1 MNGKLPG
8 KWRSKGDRYPKIVTS
23 QTNISSSLEAV
34 RTIFVKC
41 DRYFFHVK
49 KSLFSVFAWHP
60 HDFWICLDIFPWHPH
75 RIPMLKPS
83 TTRSLGSKVCPPC
96 CEMPRRRGRSSWRSW
111 SCCGNTPS
119 SWNPSCAQ
127 MGCMEDGKIWEDM
140 GRWIYYLIYIYIYL
154 KINESCSQKL
164 FLWFWSCWFEFMS
177 GFQLGRE
184 DSEGP
189 KTGWAKRSPAETLKH
204 GRRNLV
210 PYPIWEGFPWVE
222 VIMIQD
228 NPKWWNRNDETD
240 LNRLKQTWFT
250 SDVSPFLTISHHF
263 FHEFMVDPLRMR
275 RMPSWLRR
283 NCRGFGF
290 FGRDGQK
297 WRWPRVLIV
306 FFPLNVL
313 YIYII

>member
-140 GRWIYYLIYIYIYL
+140 GRWIYYLIYIYI
-154 KINESCSQKL
+154 
-164 FLWFWSCWFEFMS
+164 
-177 GFQLGRE
+177 
-184 DSEGP
+184 
-189 KTGWAKRSPAETLKH
+189 
-204 GRRNLV
+204 
-210 PYPIWEGFPWVE
+210 
-222 VIMIQD
+222 
-228 NPKWWNRNDETD
+228 
-240 LNRLKQTWFT
+240 
-250 SDVSPFLTISHHF
+250 
-263 FHEFMVDPLRMR
+263 
-275 RMPSWLRR
+275 
-283 NCRGFGF
+283 
-290 FGRDGQK
+290 
-297 WRWPRVLIV
+297 
-306 FFPLNVL
+306 
-313 YIYII
+313 